1 MLPLDRMGHEHSR
14 VIISEVIGDKALPR
28 GLEEEIIRKADGI
41 PLFIEELTKSVVQ
54 SERVQEV
61 ANRYLVHG
69 PLPLAVPVSL
79 LDSLTA
85 RLDQLGSAKEIAQIG
100 AVIGREFSQS
110 LLAAVVPES
119 ANSLQTALGQLA
131 ASELVLRTEKGANT
145 GYKFRHALLQDAAYA
160 TLPRV
165 KRQQL
170 HGRVARALQNRF
182 PLTIEA
188 EPEVLAYH
196 FGQAGLTERA
206 IDYLLR
212 AGRRSIEQSARL
224 PLTDTQRQK
233 RGKPFCA
240 LGC

>member
-41 PLFIEELTKSVVQ
+41 PSFIEELTKSVVQ

-110 LLAAVVPES
+110 LLAAVVPKS

-131 ASELVLRTEKGANT
+131 ASELVFISRKGTNT
-145 GYKFRHALLQDAAYA
+145 VYKFKACTAAGCRLRY
-160 TLPRV
+160 V
-165 KRQQL
+165 
-170 HGRVARALQNRF
+170 V
-182 PLTIEA
+182 E
-188 EPEVLAYH
+188 
-196 FGQAGLTERA
+196 GQAATTPQPCCARSTEQISAHDRNGTRGAGLS
-206 IDYLLR
+206 LW
-212 AGRRSIEQSARL
+212 AGRTYRARHRL
-224 PLTDTQRQK
+224 LAKGRT
-233 RGKPFCA
+233 A
-240 LGC
+240 LD